1 MNKTILFGG
10 SGFFGPVILKKNPG
24 IISVGRSKPPK
35 DIVNKHINFGS
46 LDNLKFLD
54 DIDYL
59 IKNQII
65 VIPSQKIID
74 DLQQQIPSWVKNNAG
89 WLADG
94 TIDDETFLQGIQYL
108 IKEGIIQIP

>member
-1 MNKTILFGG
+1 MMLVGG
-10 SGFFGPVILKKNPG
+10 RLVKFPDSEFLE
-24 IISVGRSKPPK
+24 
-35 DIVNKHINFGS
+35 DIN
-46 LDNLKFLD
+46 
-54 DIDYL
+54 YL
-59 IKNQII
+59 IKKQILVVPPRDI
-65 VIPSQKIID
+65 VA